1 MMGFTEDLLNSVV
14 RDIEQNW
21 ERMKGNLSY
30 FVNRVNSTPL
40 TPKDL
45 DEFLTEHGDTCHE
58 GVNNVFA
65 AILYDDF
72 LKREKGGEA

>member
-1 MMGFTEDLLNSVV
+1 MMGFTEDLLNCVV
-14 RDIEQNW
+14 ADIEQNW

-65 AILYDDF
+65 AIVYDDF
-72 LKREKGGEA
+72 LKRAKGGEE